1 MLPSIDLGAGV
12 STVLTSLSDPTASL
26 SAALSQ
32 TIFSGGSLKAQL
44 ESAKARRA
52 ALLANYEQA
61 ILTSLREV
69 DVALSSIN
77 TSALREE
84 EVQIALSAGR
94 NALDSAELRYRVG
107 ADDLTSLLSAQQS
120 YYASTQDALEAR
132 RDRLAASIDLYVA
145 LGGSY

>member
-1 MLPSIDLGAGV
+1 M
-12 STVLTSLSDPTASL
+12 
-26 SAALSQ
+26 
-32 TIFSGGSLKAQL
+32 
-44 ESAKARRA
+44 
-52 ALLANYEQA
+52 
-61 ILTSLREV
+61 
-69 DVALSSIN
+69 ALSSIN